1 MKATGILIKRYIIMQ
16 MFSFK
21 YFVLL
26 IISVFVVYAHL
37 LRSKNFPRKNF
48 LSISLGGFLRGFL
61 FGFIIEDL
69 RTGLVTG
76 ITVAIINPIIVCF
89 EEYILDITT
98 EASAYTDNQK

>member
-1 MKATGILIKRYIIMQ
+1 MQ

-89 EEYILDITT
+89 EEYILDITA
-98 EASAYTDNQK
+98 EDSAYTDNEKQYK